1 MSVNATTPLRRV
13 PVRVAGRTAGENVG
27 NLPTAWLKLAER
39 GPNRKAA
46 ALAGKPGPAA
56 PCRGNMEGKPGSIW
70 KQALAVLGVCAVLY
84 FGGFWAMQHWRARR
98 GPWVVTFQTSG
109 EGFPQLTIAAPGL
122 GVSNVLV
129 VFPGTNLPPRGDVVT
144 VTFDD
149 PTRVAAVPFGRV
161 KFLDTTFLPGTVTF
175 ELFGHEIELL
185 PRTLIVNKREHPWRN
200 GERIELSAR

>member
-1 MSVNATTPLRRV
+1 
-13 PVRVAGRTAGENVG
+13 
-27 NLPTAWLKLAER
+27 
-39 GPNRKAA
+39 
-46 ALAGKPGPAA
+46 
-56 PCRGNMEGKPGSIW
+56 MEGKRDSIW
-70 KQALAVLGVCAVLY
+70 KQALAVLVACAVLY

-109 EGFPQLTIAAPGL
+109 EGIPQLTITAPGL
-122 GVSNVLV
+122 GVSNVLL
-129 VFPGTNLPPRGDVVT
+129 VFPGTNLPSRANAVT

-149 PTRVAAVPFGRV
+149 PTCVAAVPFGRV

-200 GERIELSAR
+200 GGRIELSAR